1 MIVVLDLIGHGQI
14 GGIEDPRLAAEELE
28 QARGLFNHEPRIG
41 AFAHGAIEQQDARRR
56 IEFVQTQRRT
66 TMSIFRLERRKMVG
80 IGKRPQPGQ
89 TRVVHARTSA
99 GTLPGNQRSPN
110 QKATFTS
117 RISTGTSTS
126 GPRSEEHTS
135 ELQSLMRISY
145 AVFCLK
151 KKKRQSTD

>member
-1 MIVVLDLIGHGQI
+1 
-14 GGIEDPRLAAEELE
+14 
-28 QARGLFNHEPRIG
+28 
-41 AFAHGAIEQQDARRR
+41 
-56 IEFVQTQRRT
+56 
-66 TMSIFRLERRKMVG
+66 MVG

-99 GTLPGNQRSPN
+99 GTLPGNQRRPN

-126 GPRSEEHTS
+126 GPMTAAKATGEASPKAAMATAMARSEEHTS
-135 ELQSLMRISY
+135 ELQSLMRISH

-151 KKKRQSTD
+151 KKKNTKHTTQNNTNTTLVPLANR

>member
-1 MIVVLDLIGHGQI
+1 MLAQFVNRRMIVVLDLIGHGQI

-41 AFAHGAIEQQDARRR
+41 SFAQGAIEQQDARRR
-56 IEFVQTQRRT
+56 IEFAQTQRRT

-99 GTLPGNQRSPN
+99 GTLPGKQRRQN
-110 QKATFTS
+110 TKATITR
-117 RISTGTSTS
+117 RISTGTSNTGRS
-126 GPRSEEHTS
+126 EEPRSE
-135 ELQSLMRISY
+135 LQ
-145 AVFCLK
+145 
-151 KKKRQSTD
+151 

>member
-1 MIVVLDLIGHGQI
+1 
-14 GGIEDPRLAAEELE
+14 
-28 QARGLFNHEPRIG
+28 
-41 AFAHGAIEQQDARRR
+41 
-56 IEFVQTQRRT
+56 
-66 TMSIFRLERRKMVG
+66 MVG

-99 GTLPGNQRSPN
+99 GTLPGNQRRPN

-126 GPRSEEHTS
+126 GPMTAAKATGEASPKAAMATAMASSKLLPAAVNATAVRSEEHTS

-145 AVFCLK
+145 AVFCLTNK
-151 KKKRQSTD
+151 NYIHTTDWNMLLLSHYYHTDSSFLYILIVCI